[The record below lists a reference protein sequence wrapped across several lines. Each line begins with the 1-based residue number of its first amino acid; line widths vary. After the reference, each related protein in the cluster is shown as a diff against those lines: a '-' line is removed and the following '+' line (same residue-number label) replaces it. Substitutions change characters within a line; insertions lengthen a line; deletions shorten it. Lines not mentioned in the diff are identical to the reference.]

1 MEQERAQELQR
12 NIAGE
17 ALALLTLGGSENGVS
32 KYEQAIQL
40 IGTACNIPA
49 DATNKFLSLIA
60 QGKKDPADIR
70 FDEVA
75 PEGAIKAQENPMIN
89 WSASDTFWV
98 IMDLF
103 QVSTCIT
110 TCEERVAMFSLAQE
124 LIQTQDLTEW
134 LEQAEQPAQV

>member
-1 MEQERAQELQR
+1 M
-12 NIAGE
+12 
-17 ALALLTLGGSENGVS
+17 
-32 KYEQAIQL
+32 
-40 IGTACNIPA
+40 
-49 DATNKFLSLIA
+49 
-60 QGKKDPADIR
+60 
-70 FDEVA
+70 
-75 PEGAIKAQENPMIN
+75 QENPMVN

-98 IMDLF
+98 IMDLV